1 MSASPGLVVTA
12 PGSASISHQAPG
24 GLIVREVTLRDFR
37 SYPRLELALEPGVVL
52 VSGLNGAGK
61 TNLLEALHVGT
72 QGFSPRSRSD
82 AQLVRFDASAGRV
95 RLQGVNGET
104 RFEAEVSLGP
114 REARRARLNGSALR
128 SAEQLRHE
136 LQALVFTPDR
146 LAVVKGAPAV
156 RRAYLDRTLGRF
168 FPARAALPVEYAAAV
183 GQRNAAL
190 RRLAAGASSAD
201 ALPPWTETVA
211 SLGAELVTAREKAI
225 TLLAP
230 TFSRCADSLGVM
242 GATLSYEGEPVTVS
256 EYEQRLSRDLERGLT
271 GAGPHLHEVRL
282 EADGR
287 DLRSYGSQGEQRI
300 AVLALVL
307 AEAETLTER
316 SGIRPL
322 VLLDDVLSELDGDR
336 RLALAALV
344 SGAGQ
349 TVLTS
354 TAIAAYPMEP
364 SQSLLVSPGEVRSAS

>member
-1 MSASPGLVVTA
+1 M
-12 PGSASISHQAPG
+12 
-24 GLIVREVTLRDFR
+24 
-37 SYPRLELALEPGVVL
+37 L
-52 VSGLNGAGK
+52 VSGPNGSGK

-82 AQLVRFDASAGRV
+82 AQLVRFSTAAARV
-95 RLQGVNGET
+95 RLRGAYGET
-104 RFEAEVSLGP
+104 RFETEVSLGP
-114 REARRARLNGSALR
+114 REARQARLNGGALT

-136 LQALVFTPDR
+136 LRTLVFTPDR

-156 RRAYLDRTLGRF
+156 RRAYLDRTVSRV
-168 FPARAALPVEYAAAV
+168 FPSRAALPVEYAAAV

-190 RRLAAGASSAD
+190 RRLALGASSPE
-201 ALPPWTETVA
+201 ALTPWTEAVA
-211 SLGAELVTAREKAI
+211 TLGAQLVAARED
-225 TLLAP
+225 TLALIAP
-230 TFSRCADSLGVM
+230 TFAGYAESLGLM
-242 GATLSYEGEPVTVS
+242 GATLSYEGEPVTTA

-307 AEAETLTER
+307 AEASTLTER
-316 SGIRPL
+316 TGPRPL

-336 RLALAALV
+336 RLALASLV

-349 TVLTS
+349 TMLTA
-354 TAIAAYPMEP
+354 TAAQAFPVEP
-364 SQSLLVSPGEVRSAS
+364 AQSLLVSPGEVRSL